1 MAEGKK
7 EYEPDKIEKK
17 MRERKSKGD
26 KKAKEKYN
34 RYRKGGSKGSR

>member
-17 MRERKSKGD
+17 MRARKSKGD

-34 RYRKGGSKGSR
+34 RYRKGGPKGSR